1 MGSSQHRSE
10 SAALGVGR
18 WRAPPRIPTVL
29 LSSAGLMRTHRSSQ
43 KRGPRC
49 PSLEPVSHSELGAG
63 PFNTKGGPKA
73 HPEGRDGRSKPAATR
88 DHKGY
93 TPSSQVSGQEGQGR
107 AHSASPPG
115 CGDTGTRTSYAQ
127 EQQDLAPPP
136 YPPPDT
142 HTPGRCSVSPAG
154 SGRGR
159 DCGSPQLL
167 GPPDFRSRLRSTHP
181 RCVRGSRP
189 LPPDPK
195 P

>member
-29 LSSAGLMRTHRSSQ
+29 LSSAVLMRTHRSSQ

-142 HTPGRCSVSPAG
+142 HTGQVLRLACRVGQRKGLREPAAAG
-154 SGRGR
+154 APRLPEP
-159 DCGSPQLL
+159 SPQH
-167 GPPDFRSRLRSTHP
+167 PPQM
-181 RCVRGSRP
+181 C
-189 LPPDPK
+189 
-195 P
+195 